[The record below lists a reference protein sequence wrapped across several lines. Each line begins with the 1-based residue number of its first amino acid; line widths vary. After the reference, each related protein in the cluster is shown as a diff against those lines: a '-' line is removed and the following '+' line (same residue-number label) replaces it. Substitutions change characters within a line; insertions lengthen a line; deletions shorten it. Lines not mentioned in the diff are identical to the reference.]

1 MKKNLILVA
10 VFSLLLYSCSVIG
23 PGMYSA
29 TAIDYQRFNEQGFF
43 ITESNSVNFE
53 YTPISSVSALF
64 TNGWIEKEVVDE
76 NKPRKLKKYKD
87 DVYNTE
93 GPKTK
98 QVYVRGTPDGVTD
111 LLVDEAM
118 KMGANGVI
126 NFRYD
131 PVYSYSKDGGATLSG
146 WTASGMAI
154 KR

>member
-1 MKKNLILVA
+1 MKRLVLFLIA
-10 VFSLLLYSCSVIG
+10 ASLLTSCSVIG

-29 TAIDYQRFNEQGFF
+29 TAINYQRFNEQGFF
-43 ITESNSVNFE
+43 ITESNSVSFD

-64 TNGWIEKEVVDE
+64 TNGWIEREVVDE
-76 NKPRKLKKYKD
+76 NKPKKLSKFKD
-87 DVYNTE
+87 DVYNTD

-118 KMGANGVI
+118 KMGANGII
-126 NFRYD
+126 NFSYD
-131 PVYSYSKDGGATLSG
+131 PVYSYSKDGSATLSG

>member
-1 MKKNLILVA
+1 MRQILVLIIVGA
-10 VFSLLLYSCSVIG
+10 AISSCSVVG

-29 TAIDYQRFNEQGFF
+29 TAIDYKRFNDQGFF

-76 NKPRKLKKYKD
+76 NKPKKLKRHKD

-93 GPKTK
+93 GPKMK

-111 LLVDEAM
+111 LLVEEAM
-118 KMGANGVI
+118 KMGGDGII
-126 NFRYD
+126 NFKYSAE
-131 PVYSYSKDGGATLSG
+131 VYIDKDGNAKVYG
-146 WTASGMAI
+146 WSASGMAI